1 MSVSGRIMSTGF
13 DAQTGSNFTWRNRA
27 ERSIAQ
33 GALTNSKR
41 PASFVDGVYPTHLSH
56 GKGAFV
62 YCADTGRR
70 FIDFICGLGTN
81 LFGYGNEEIGKAITQ
96 AYLTGGSLSLG
107 SPLEV
112 ECAELLQAAMPWVKR
127 TKFLKTGSEACS
139 AAIRIARAATGREGV
154 LSEGYHGWH
163 DDFVYLTKPAVGVPR
178 GDHGFESRDW
188 TTTYHPAYSLNSTA
202 AVIIEPV
209 ITDWSEDRRQWL
221 LALQDRC
228 RKSGT
233 WLICDE
239 VITGYRWPKLTVSRW
254 AGLEP
259 DLICLGKAI
268 GGGMPL
274 AAVCGKDAKAMD
286 DPQYFVSS
294 TFAGDRTALAAFKA
308 VHHMMKRPQWDME
321 DLWERGKLFIAEFNR
336 LMGGIV
342 SIEGYPTRGV
352 LAGEPEAKALFMQ
365 EACRAGLLFGPSFF
379 FGFQHRELVDEVLSV
394 LKEIALKLRLGG
406 VRLEGALP
414 ASPFAQKVRGNA

>member
-1 MSVSGRIMSTGF
+1 MRDLAVSTSTAF
-13 DAQTGSNFTWRNRA
+13 DTTWRNRA

-41 PASFVDGVYPTHLSH
+41 PQSFVDGIYPTHLSH

-62 YCADTGRR
+62 YSADTGKRY
-70 FIDFICGLGTN
+70 IDFIGGLGTN
-81 LFGYGNEEIGKAITQ
+81 LFGYGNEEIAKVITQ
-96 AYLTGGSLSLG
+96 AYLTGSSLSLG

-127 TKFLKTGSEACS
+127 TKFLKTGTEACM
-139 AAIRIARAATGREGV
+139 AAVRIARASTGRRWV
-154 LSEGYHGWH
+154 YSEGYHGWSDEFVALSPPARGAGEP
-163 DDFVYLTKPAVGVPR
+163 DDLER
-178 GDHGFESRDW
+178 
-188 TTTYHPAYSLNSTA
+188 LNSEQPWIQIDHETA
-202 AVIIEPV
+202 AVIIEPI
-209 ITDWSEDRRQWL
+209 ITDWSEERRQWL
-221 LALQDRC
+221 LNLQERC
-228 RKSGT
+228 RKYGA

-239 VITGYRWPKLTVSRW
+239 VITGYRWPKLSVSRW

-274 AAVCGKDAKAMD
+274 AAVCGRDAKAMD

-308 VHHMMKRPQWDME
+308 VHHMMKRPQWDLE
-321 DLWERGKLFIAEFNR
+321 DLWERGKLFIADFNR
-336 LMGGIV
+336 MMEGVV

-352 LAGEPEAKALFMQ
+352 LKGGPLLKALFMQ
-365 EACRAGLLFGPSFF
+365 EACKAGLLFGPSFF
-379 FGFQHRELVDEVLSV
+379 FGFQHRELTQEVLGVIRDIS
-394 LKEIALKLRLGG
+394 LKIKLGG
-406 VRLEGALP
+406 VELEGELP
-414 ASPFAQKVRGNA
+414 ASPFAQQQREKA